1 MDRLFWITEVGDNDL
16 KNRLVQNFR
25 ILNRFNS
32 NTNNSLIMMF
42 SGKLVNTKVL
52 DNFIRLLE
60 STRTLNSK
68 FVCDVYA
75 QNAELDK
82 D

>member
-1 MDRLFWITEVGDNDL
+1 
-16 KNRLVQNFR
+16 
-25 ILNRFNS
+25 
-32 NTNNSLIMMF
+32 MMF
-42 SGKLVNTKVL
+42 SRKLVNTKVL